1 LEAIID
7 EGCGDPSRAADLD
20 QLRNRMDAALQT
32 LPELVRT
39 VFILY
44 EINGLRYRQIAEQLE
59 IPLNSVKVHLLRARR
74 KLQEL
79 LRKERAWT
87 NS

>member
-1 LEAIID
+1 
-7 EGCGDPSRAADLD
+7 
-20 QLRNRMDAALQT
+20 
-32 LPELVRT
+32 VRT

-79 LRKERAWT
+79 LRKERTWT